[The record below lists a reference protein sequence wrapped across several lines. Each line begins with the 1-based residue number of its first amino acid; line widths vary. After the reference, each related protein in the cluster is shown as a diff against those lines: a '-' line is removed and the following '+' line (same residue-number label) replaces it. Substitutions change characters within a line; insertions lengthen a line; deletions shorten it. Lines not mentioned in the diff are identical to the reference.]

1 MTFLESVDRFFDD
14 AAKLTH
20 VSPALL
26 GHIKECNTLL
36 EFTFP
41 ILRSNGQIELIRA
54 YRAQHSHHRLP
65 TKGGIRY
72 DVRVSEDEVK
82 ALAALMTFK
91 CATVDVPFG
100 GAKGGVVIDRT
111 KYNDVELERITRRF
125 TVELIR
131 RNAIGPS
138 LDVPAPDY
146 GTGQREMGWM
156 KDTYEAFHQKDIDR
170 IACVTGKPINLGGI
184 RGRESATGLGVYY
197 GVREFLARPDV
208 VQAYSIRKGAGVAGK
223 DVVVQGLGNVGFWAA
238 KFMRDMGQA
247 RIVAIAERDG
257 YLVSRSDEGLDPTQ
271 VKRHLAA
278 TGGELRGYVEHR
290 QAEVGVATAA
300 AAMGGST
307 TATTTTTDTVAPVEF
322 VPGNPAEALEL
333 DCDILIPAALEG
345 VIHAGNA
352 PRIRASVIAEAANG
366 PVTYGADAHFRT
378 QRQLGVDRPLIIP
391 DLVLN
396 AGGVTVSYFEWV
408 KNLGHLRFGRM
419 TRRIEEK
426 TMRAVVDVLE
436 RHGVKLAARDLL
448 DLQAGADETA
458 LVRSGL
464 EDTMCTAVEE
474 TWTAAKQSGCDPRL
488 AAYSNSIRKI
498 AEDVSGMRERE
509 ACSQESRPT
518 QRLTRATT
526 VHGGRRYSTAP
537 RASFLEMSEVVVQPS
552 SERCPVGLCSVTG
565 VTFLERGWS
574 RKERLGIERVRVCVC
589 ARTRSDCVPRVAA
602 NNLTTLHAG
611 DLPVSHCRAG
621 NPSRLLS
628 PRLITCT
635 ATPSS
640 GAPACRFP
648 PRQRFEFET
657 GMAHGELARNDP
669 FREVVAWTQRRG
681 PGCDLVRRT
690 GTHSRR
696 RQARSDLCD
705 SALGVAPSQQCVY
718 PYHALLLR

>member
-1 MTFLESVDRFFDD
+1 MCTMGCRLIQRWGAVVDRRAATAAASGFISSSAAAAVRQLSTETHPIHHPAAASAKPSPPAAGTSPESVAEVPDVLSAPPSPDKQPTRVTNHDIPSSTERAAATVREALRGHKAQSPMREMTFLESVDRFFDD

-498 AEDVSGMRERE
+498 AEDYGTSG
-509 ACSQESRPT
+509 
-518 QRLTRATT
+518 
-526 VHGGRRYSTAP
+526 
-537 RASFLEMSEVVVQPS
+537 
-552 SERCPVGLCSVTG
+552 
-565 VTFLERGWS
+565 
-574 RKERLGIERVRVCVC
+574 I
-589 ARTRSDCVPRVAA
+589 
-602 NNLTTLHAG
+602 
-611 DLPVSHCRAG
+611 
-621 NPSRLLS
+621 
-628 PRLITCT
+628 
-635 ATPSS
+635 
-640 GAPACRFP
+640 FP
-648 PRQRFEFET
+648 
-657 GMAHGELARNDP
+657 
-669 FREVVAWTQRRG
+669 
-681 PGCDLVRRT
+681 
-690 GTHSRR
+690 
-696 RQARSDLCD
+696 
-705 SALGVAPSQQCVY
+705 
-718 PYHALLLR
+718 